1 MVINHLIE
9 NNSLF
14 LGVVIRTSKISIMY
28 NFEYQNPVKIIFGK
42 GEINKVGINIPEDSK
57 ILLTYGGG
65 SIFKNG
71 IYDQVK
77 ASIKG
82 FEVVEFGGIEP
93 NPHYETLMKAVDVV
107 KSENI
112 TFLLSVGG
120 GSVLDGTKFIAAAA
134 LFQEGDPWQILSKNS
149 PVKEALPIGAVITLP
164 ATGSEMNGNSV
175 VTRIETTEKLA
186 FASLKVMPVF
196 SVLDPEVI
204 FSLPEK
210 QVANGIVDAFVH
222 VIEQY
227 LTFPV
232 NSPIQDRFAESI
244 LVTLVEEGPKVL
256 ANRADYDAAANFM
269 WCATMALNGLIG
281 VGVPQDW
288 STHAIGHELTAYHGI
303 DHARTLA
310 IVLPGVMN
318 IKRKLKKD
326 KILQLGERV
335 WGIREGSE
343 DERID
348 KTIQKTIDFFE
359 SVGLPTTLPDYG
371 VSADTIDT
379 ICTRF
384 KKRGYKIGENA
395 DMGPTEIRLVLESRM
410 KN

>member
-1 MVINHLIE
+1 
-9 NNSLF
+9 
-14 LGVVIRTSKISIMY
+14 MY

-42 GEINKVGINIPEDSK
+42 GEIKKVSANIPAGSK

-71 IYDQVK
+71 VYDQVK
-77 ASIKG
+77 AAIQG
-82 FEVVEFGGIEP
+82 FEVLEFGGIEP
-93 NPHYETLMKAVDVV
+93 NPHYETLMKAVEVV
-107 KSENI
+107 KKENI

-134 LFQEGDPWQILSKNS
+134 HFEKGDPWLILSKNA
-149 PVKEALPIGAVITLP
+149 PVNDALPIGAVLTLP

-175 VTRIETTEKLA
+175 VTRIETTEKLS
-186 FASLKVMPVF
+186 FSSPKVMPVF
-196 SVLDPEVI
+196 SILDPEVI

-210 QVANGIVDAFVH
+210 QVANGVVDAFVH

-244 LVTLVEEGPKVL
+244 LKTLIEEGPKVL
-256 ANRADYDAAANFM
+256 ANRNDYEAAANFM
-269 WCATMALNGLIG
+269 WSATMALNGLIG

-288 STHAIGHELTAYHGI
+288 ATHMLGHELTAYHGI

-310 IVLPGVMN
+310 IVLPGIMH
-318 IKRKLKKD
+318 IKREQKKD

-335 WGIREGSE
+335 WGITEGTTS
-343 DERID
+343 ERID
-348 KTIQKTIDFFE
+348 QTIQKTIGFFE
-359 SVGLPTTLPDYG
+359 SVGIPTKLPDYN
-371 VSADTIDT
+371 VPAETIDT

-384 KKRGYKIGENA
+384 EKRGYKVGEKS
-395 DMGPTEIRLVLESRM
+395 DIGPTEIRMILESRL
-410 KN
+410 

>member
-1 MVINHLIE
+1 MFE
-9 NNSLF
+9 NNRYFYRNQIINSKF
-14 LGVVIRTSKISIMY
+14 RTMY

-42 GEINKVGINIPEDSK
+42 GEISKVGKNIPEGSK

-65 SIFKNG
+65 SIFRNG
-71 IYDQVK
+71 VYELVK
-77 ASIKG
+77 SSIKG

-93 NPHYETLMKAVDVV
+93 NPHYETLMKAVEVV
-107 KSENI
+107 KKENI

-134 LFQEGDPWQILSKNS
+134 CFQKGDPWQILSKQLPIS
-149 PVKEALPIGAVITLP
+149 EALPIGAVLTLP

-175 VTRIETTEKLA
+175 VTRVETTEKLS

-204 FSLPEK
+204 FSLPDK

-244 LVTLVEEGPKVL
+244 LLTLVEEGPKVL
-256 ANRADYDAAANFM
+256 ANRTDYESAANLM
-269 WCATMALNGLIG
+269 WSATMALNGLIG

-288 STHAIGHELTAYHGI
+288 ATHMIGHELTAYHGI

-310 IVLPGVMN
+310 IVLPGVMQ
-318 IKRKLKKD
+318 IKREQKKE
-326 KILQLGERV
+326 KIIQLGERV
-335 WGIREGSE
+335 WGIREGSTE
-343 DERID
+343 EKIDRI
-348 KTIQKTIDFFE
+348 IQKTIDFFE
-359 SVGLPTTLPDYG
+359 SVGLPTKLPDYG
-371 VSADTIDT
+371 VSTDTINT
-379 ICTRF
+379 ICARF
-384 KKRGYKIGENA
+384 KKRGFKIGEKA
-395 DMGPTEIRLVLESRM
+395 DIGPDEIRMILEDRL
-410 KN
+410 

>member
-1 MVINHLIE
+1 
-9 NNSLF
+9 
-14 LGVVIRTSKISIMY
+14 MY

-42 GEINKVGINIPEDSK
+42 GEISKVGNNIPKGSK

-71 IYDQVK
+71 IYDQVI

-93 NPHYETLMKAVDVV
+93 NPHYEKLMKAVEVV
-107 KSENI
+107 KAENI

-134 LFQEGDPWQILSKNS
+134 LFQKGDPWQILSKHI
-149 PVKEALPIGAVITLP
+149 PVEEALPIGAVITLP

-186 FASLKVMPVF
+186 FASMKVMPLF
-196 SVLDPEVI
+196 SILDPEVI

-232 NSPIQDRFAESI
+232 DSPIQDRFAESI
-244 LVTLVEEGPKVL
+244 LVTLIEEGPKVL
-256 ANRADYDAAANFM
+256 ANRTDYDAAANFM
-269 WCATMALNGLIG
+269 WSATMALNGLIG

-288 STHAIGHELTAYHGI
+288 STHMIGHELTAYHGI

-326 KILQLGERV
+326 KLLQLGERV

-348 KTIQKTIDFFE
+348 STIQKTIDFFE
-359 SVGLPTTLPDYG
+359 SVGLPTKLPDYG
-371 VSADTIDT
+371 VYADTIDK

-384 KKRGYKIGENA
+384 KKRGFKIGEKA
-395 DMGPTEIRLVLESRM
+395 DMGPAEIRMVLESRM
-410 KN
+410 KS

>member
-1 MVINHLIE
+1 
-9 NNSLF
+9 
-14 LGVVIRTSKISIMY
+14 MY

-42 GEINKVGINIPEDSK
+42 GEIQKVGENIPAGSK

-71 IYDQVK
+71 VYEQVK
-77 ASIKG
+77 NAIKG

-93 NPHYETLMKAVDVV
+93 NPHYETLMKAVEVV
-107 KSENI
+107 KKENI

-134 LFQEGDPWQILSKNS
+134 LFTQGDPWQILSKQAKVEN
-149 PVKEALPIGAVITLP
+149 ALPIGAVLTLP

-175 VTRIETTEKLA
+175 VTRIETTEKLS
-186 FASLKVMPVF
+186 FASQKVMPLF
-196 SVLDPEVI
+196 SILDPEVI
-204 FSLPEK
+204 FSLPDK

-244 LVTLVEEGPKVL
+244 LTTLVEEGPKVL
-256 ANRADYDAAANFM
+256 ANRTDYEAAANFM
-269 WCATMALNGLIG
+269 WSATMALNGLIG

-288 STHAIGHELTAYHGI
+288 ASHMIGHELTAYHGI

-310 IVLPGVMN
+310 IVLPGVMH
-318 IKRKLKKD
+318 IKRELKKE
-326 KILQLGERV
+326 KLLQLGERV
-335 WGIREGSE
+335 WGIKDGNAE
-343 DERID
+343 ERID
-348 KTIQKTIDFFE
+348 KTIQKTVDFFE
-359 SVGLPTTLPDYG
+359 SVGLPTRLPDYG
-371 VSADTIDT
+371 VSTDTIDK
-379 ICTRF
+379 ICDRF
-384 KKRGYKIGENA
+384 KKRRFKIGEKA
-395 DMGPTEIRLVLESRM
+395 DIGPDQIRMILEDRS
-410 KN
+410 